1 MAEWLYE
8 AGIGEA
14 RAALVDDDD
23 VIIEAHIEAN
33 GDTLRVGRTID
44 VRLVE
49 KQAGGTRGIVRSI
62 IGSHE
67 ALIDR
72 LPAVDMGRA
81 FNVTVVREAIPEPGA
96 IKRAKVRLASD
107 KTPDT
112 APDTGETPG
121 PTLYDRI
128 KATGITVRTL
138 APHGPDLLESAGWT
152 ETLEEAARGEI
163 RFPGGALRISLTP
176 AMTLIDIDGE
186 LAPNALALAGADA
199 AGAAI
204 RRLGIAG
211 SIGID
216 FPTVAGKAERLAIAE
231 AIDSHIP
238 QSFERTAVN
247 GFGFLQII
255 RPRLRAS
262 LCEQFQYDAIESHA
276 RALLRRAQ
284 RSGIIGAAAIVAH
297 FRIIAVLE
305 AQPDWIVALSAHIGG
320 SVTLRGDA
328 ALAMSAGYATKAN

>member
-1 MAEWLYE
+1 LAEWLYE
-8 AGIGEA
+8 AGIAES
-14 RAALVDDDD
+14 RAALVDADD
-23 VIIEAHIEAN
+23 VIIEVHIEAD
-33 GDTLRVGRTID
+33 GDVLRVGRTMD

-62 IGSHE
+62 IGNHQ
-67 ALIDR
+67 AVIDR
-72 LPAVDMGRA
+72 LPAVDMGRT
-81 FNVTVVREAIPEPGA
+81 FRVTVVREAIPEPGA
-96 IKRAKVRLASD
+96 IKRAKVRA
-107 KTPDT
+107 
-112 APDTGETPG
+112 APDIPPVTGETPG

-128 KATGITVRTL
+128 AATGIAVRTL
-138 APHGPDLLESAGWT
+138 TPHGSDLLETAGWT

-186 LAPNALALAGADA
+186 LAPNALALAGANA

-204 RRLGIAG
+204 RRLGITG

-231 AIDSHIP
+231 AIDAHIP

-247 GFGFLQII
+247 GFGFMQII
-255 RPRLRAS
+255 RPRFRAS
-262 LCEQFQYDAIESHA
+262 LCEQLQYDAAESHA
-276 RALLRRAQ
+276 RVLLRRAQ
-284 RSGIIGAAAIVAH
+284 RSGIIGIAELVAH
-297 FRIIAVLE
+297 PRIIAILE
-305 AQPDWIVALSAHIGG
+305 AHPDWIVALSAHIGG
-320 SVTLRGDA
+320 NITLRADP